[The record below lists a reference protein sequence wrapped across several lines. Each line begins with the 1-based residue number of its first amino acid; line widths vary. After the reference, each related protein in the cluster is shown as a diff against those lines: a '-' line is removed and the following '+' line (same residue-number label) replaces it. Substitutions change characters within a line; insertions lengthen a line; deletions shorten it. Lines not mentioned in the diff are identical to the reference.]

1 MSLSEIKIVTEAY
14 NNAVKKYDWPKE
26 LECLASLKL
35 LYSRENNREKDTRR
49 IVAKWK
55 EALERNIKAHRSKI
69 SPPKLRTYSEDLKN
83 CYKYES
89 EYLFESFLFFMEWD
103 RPKAEKFYHPRQKQ
117 LKQCV
122 DALQDLADGKIK
134 ILGISMPP
142 RVGKTTIALLFCLWI
157 GAKEHE
163 KSVFASGH
171 STSLMKSFYDGIY
184 EFSTSDRYNFKQIFP
199 NAQLVDTD
207 AKNLMI
213 DLGEP
218 KRYKTFSFRSIDSNM
233 SGTIEATSLLYVDD
247 LISGSEEASKPERL
261 ENAFAK
267 YVGDI
272 KQRRKT
278 DVPLLMVGTRW
289 SLNDPIGIE
298 SREHAE
304 DANARFIVIPATDD
318 MGHSNFNY
326 PYGVGFTDAYYAE
339 RKHELDMID
348 EALYACIYQQE
359 PFEGAGICFGE
370 RTLNRYYG
378 NETLNRADKIGTFAF
393 VDVAWGGG
401 DSLSM
406 PIGEVYIVGDIRRVY
421 ITEWVFSR
429 EDKSIT
435 QPLVE
440 MAISSNKVQEVRFES
455 NNGGSEYAEEIGK
468 RLRAQGYPCRMTWGK
483 APSTTAKASKIRQYA
498 PDIKT
503 YFYFLDREHQS
514 SAYKRAFTELTSWLI
529 TGKSIHDDAPD
540 SLSGLSEMILGNRIG
555 IVTAGIDR
563 NRYRL

>member
-1 MSLSEIKIVTEAY
+1 MSLAEIKIVTEVY
-14 NNAVKKYDWPKE
+14 NNAIRKNDWQKE

-35 LYSRENNREKDTRR
+35 LYSREGDRVKDTRR

-55 EALERNIKAHRSKI
+55 EALIKHLQTYRKSM
-69 SPPKLRTYSEDLKN
+69 SSQKLRTYSEDLKN

-89 EYLFESFLFFMEWD
+89 EYLFESFLFYVEWD
-103 RPKAEKFYHPRQKQ
+103 RPKSEKFYHPRQIQ

-122 DALQDLADGKIK
+122 DAMQELADGKLK

-142 RVGKTTIALLFCLWI
+142 RVGKSTLALLFCLWM
-157 GAKEHE
+157 GARNHE
-163 KSVFASGH
+163 KSVFGSGH
-171 STSLMKSFYDGIY
+171 STSLMKSFYEGIQ
-184 EFSTSDRYNFKQIFP
+184 EFCTSDKYNYTKIFP

-207 AKNLMI
+207 AKNLML

-233 SGTIEATSLLYVDD
+233 AGTIEATSLLYVDD

-272 KQRRKT
+272 KQRRK
-278 DVPLLMVGTRW
+278 DVVPLLMVGTRW

-304 DANARFIVIPATDD
+304 DPQAKFIVMPATDD
-318 MGHSNFNY
+318 RGKSNFNY
-326 PYGVGFTDAYYAE
+326 PHGVGFSDAYYAE
-339 RKHELDMID
+339 RKRELDMID

-359 PFEGAGICFGE
+359 PFEGSGICFAE
-370 RTLNRYYG
+370 RSMNRYFG
-378 NETLNRADKIGTFAF
+378 NETLNHAEKEGTFAF

-406 PIGEVYIVGDIRRVY
+406 PIGEVFTVGGERRVY
-421 ITEWVFSR
+421 VTDWVFSR
-429 EDKSIT
+429 EDKSVT
-435 QPLVE
+435 QSLVE
-440 MAISSNKVQEVRFES
+440 MAIISNKVQEVRFES
-455 NNGGSEYAEEIGK
+455 NNGGGEYAEEIGR
-468 RLRAQGYPCRMTWGK
+468 RLRQHGYACRVTWGK
-483 APSTTAKASKIRQYA
+483 APSTISKITKIKQYA

-540 SLSGLSEMILGNRIG
+540 SLTGLSEMILGSRVG

-563 NRYRL
+563 NKYRL